1 MKEYKN
7 NEQLI
12 EYLISKN
19 VTIAN
24 KEQAIKNIE
33 KYSYYSVV
41 NGYKSVFKDE
51 DNNYKPNVTFEEIF
65 ALYEFDK
72 NIKAIFLKF
81 TLDIEVII
89 KSLMANTIAERYGV
103 EDYLKLENFDENA
116 NEDLINN
123 LIENINKEIV
133 DNYNKHIAIKHYKD
147 AYNFIPPFILTKI
160 LTFGVISRYYGL
172 LKQNDR
178 QDISKYFKI
187 SDKLLKQ
194 ILANLTMVRNIS
206 AHSDRL
212 FCYRNKYYISF
223 KNIDKNYKRY
233 GNFTNIYMIIECMK
247 ILLDQDKFKEFEDL
261 FYKEVG
267 KLKESLNSIDVNDIL
282 RIMGFDV

>member
-1 MKEYKN
+1 MKLNKKYAINILSGTQETFEALSHFLYNLEVTLKEYEN

-24 KEQAIKNIE
+24 KEQALKNIE
-33 KYSYYSVV
+33 K
-41 NGYKSVFKDE
+41 
-51 DNNYKPNVTFEEIF
+51 
-65 ALYEFDK
+65 
-72 NIKAIFLKF
+72 
-81 TLDIEVII
+81 
-89 KSLMANTIAERYGV
+89 YGV
-103 EDYLKLENFDENA
+103 EDYLKFENFDENA
-116 NEDLINN
+116 NEDLKNN
-123 LIENINKEIV
+123 LIENINKEID
-133 DNYNKHIAIKHYKD
+133 DNYNKHTAIKHYKD
-147 AYNFIPPFILTKI
+147 AYNFIPPFVLTKI

-194 ILANLTMVRNIS
+194 ILANLTMIRNIS

-223 KNIDKNYKRY
+223 KNIDKNYKRD
-233 GNFTNIYMIIECMK
+233 GNFTNIYI
-247 ILLDQDKFKEFEDL
+247 
-261 FYKEVG
+261 
-267 KLKESLNSIDVNDIL
+267 
-282 RIMGFDV
+282 